1 VPARSGDEWTPLD
14 LSPEE
19 MRALGYSAVDAIVE
33 HMTEIGSRPA
43 YAAPD
48 PDALWAALGGPPPIE
63 GTDEPAP
70 VLHDAM
76 RAVARSGIRPDHP
89 GMLAYIPNHP
99 TFPGA
104 IADFVVSGVNV
115 FAGSW
120 QGGPG
125 AAVVELAA
133 LGWIRDMLGLDP
145 AAEGVMQSGGS
156 MANFVGLAVARDGH
170 LADATR
176 RVLYATDQAHSSVGR
191 AVRLLGLPPP
201 REVEVDEGFRML
213 PDRLEAAVAE
223 DRAAGRTP
231 WCVVAAAG
239 ATNTGAIDHLAAL
252 ADVCDRHG
260 MWLHVDG
267 AYGGLL
273 GLTKRGRA
281 ALAGIERADS
291 LVLDAHKSLFVPLT
305 AGIVFVR
312 RPGLLEQT
320 FAVRPE
326 YLNDA
331 YVLGGV
337 HFSDR
342 GPELTRPFRAL
353 KVWLT
358 LRTFGFRRIA
368 AALDRSLD
376 LAQLAAE
383 EIDRSDRLQRVTG
396 PWLGIVTFRSVRGL
410 PAGALVDAV
419 AASGRGVISTTTLAG
434 EQVARACV
442 LGHRTRP
449 EDVRAVIRAAASA
462 AP

>member
-1 VPARSGDEWTPLD
+1 VARG
-14 LSPEE
+14 
-19 MRALGYSAVDAIVE
+19 A
-33 HMTEIGSRPA
+33 
-43 YAAPD
+43 AAP
-48 PDALWAALGGPPPIE
+48 L
-63 GTDEPAP
+63 
-70 VLHDAM
+70 LHGAM
-76 RAVARSGIRPDHP
+76 RAVARAGVRPDHP

-125 AAVVELAA
+125 AAVAELAA

-145 AAEGVMQSGGS
+145 DAEGVIQSGGS
-156 MANFVGLAVARDGH
+156 MANLVGLAVARDTH
-170 LADATR
+170 LAGAPD

-191 AVRLLGLPPP
+191 AVRVLGLPPA
-201 REVEVDEGFRML
+201 RDVEVDDGFRMRV
-213 PDRLEAAVAE
+213 DRLEAAVRDDA
-223 DRAAGRTP
+223 AAGRTP

-239 ATNTGAIDHLAAL
+239 ATNTGAVDDLAGVAE
-252 ADVCDRHG
+252 VCRRHG

-273 GLTKRGRA
+273 GLTDRGRT
-281 ALAGIERADS
+281 ALAGLEAADS
-291 LVLDAHKSLFVPLT
+291 LVLDAHKSLFVPIT
-305 AGIVFVR
+305 AGLVYVR
-312 RPGLLEQT
+312 RPGLLERT

-326 YLNDA
+326 YLRDA
-331 YVLGGV
+331 YDVGGT

-342 GPELTRPFRAL
+342 GPELTRPFRAF

-368 AALDRSLD
+368 AALDGGLD

-383 EIDRSDRLQRVTG
+383 EIRRSDRLELVTG
-396 PWLGIVTFRSVRGL
+396 PWLGIVTFRSTLGL
-410 PAGALVDAV
+410 PAAALVDAV
-419 AASGRGVISTTTLAG
+419 AASGRGVISTTTLRG
-434 EQVARACV
+434 ETVARACV

-449 EDVRAVIRAAASA
+449 ENVREVIAAAASA
-462 AP
+462 AL